1 MSGSGEAGRRGGQDT
16 AQISDCERK
25 QIKGDIPGMS
35 KIPKLTTWTQHV
47 IREASSM
54 AGAILGFPAAGFS
67 VPRAPALAGHSPR
80 CSCPDP
86 LVLGPGAT
94 SPITERLTHLGW
106 AVWSDQ
112 TAGQQQQQLSPASP
126 FQKNNRSESN
136 SGERQALQARMES
149 QEPVCSAFPFNAL
162 FLFFGCARLS
172 LRHAGLH

>member
-112 TAGQQQQQLSPASP
+112 TAGQQQQQLDSSSSSCPPLPPSKRITEVKATVEKGRLFRPAWRA
-126 FQKNNRSESN
+126 RS
-136 SGERQALQARMES
+136 QFALL
-149 QEPVCSAFPFNAL
+149 FPLMLISL
-162 FLFFGCARLS
+162 FLAVLGF
-172 LRHAGLH
+172 H